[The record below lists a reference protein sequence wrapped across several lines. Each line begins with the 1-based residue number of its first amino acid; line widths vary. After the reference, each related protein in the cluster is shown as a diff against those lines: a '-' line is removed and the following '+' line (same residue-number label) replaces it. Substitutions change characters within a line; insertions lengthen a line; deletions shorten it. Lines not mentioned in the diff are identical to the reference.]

1 MGLLGWI
8 FKKLILITLILGVL
22 VFFFQNTFLNIA
34 LNIAVRLKSN
44 ARISIEHVDSKIH
57 RGYIRLSEVMLLN
70 PKDFREKRF
79 IKIDSVDF
87 EFDPLSFFSG
97 NLKITKL
104 FVDIDRI
111 YIVKQKKEGVNLVK
125 VKKKKKISKKRS
137 KSKYTVE
144 DLIIKVSSVAYKDLS
159 RRPPK
164 MKNIFLGLEQRYKGV
179 KDLRKILD
187 MILTQEILKATYSKI

>member
-57 RGYIRLSEVMLLN
+57 RGYIRLSGVMLLN

-97 NLKITKL
+97 NLKITKF

-137 KSKYTVE
+137 KSKYTIE
-144 DLIIKVSSVAYKDLS
+144 DLKIKVSSVAYKDLS

>member
-97 NLKITKL
+97 NLKITKF

-137 KSKYTVE
+137 KIKYTVE
-144 DLIIKVSSVAYKDLS
+144 DLRIKISSVAYKDLS

>member
-97 NLKITKL
+97 NLKITKF

>member
-1 MGLLGWI
+1 M
-8 FKKLILITLILGVL
+8 
-22 VFFFQNTFLNIA
+22 
-34 LNIAVRLKSN
+34 
-44 ARISIEHVDSKIH
+44 
-57 RGYIRLSEVMLLN
+57 
-70 PKDFREKRF
+70 
-79 IKIDSVDF
+79 KIDSF
-87 EFDPLSFFSG
+87 TIFLHKLS
-97 NLKITKL
+97 K
-104 FVDIDRI
+104 
-111 YIVKQKKEGVNLVK
+111 K